1 MTGEKKKW
9 ETVDDWDNEAWIID
23 LLNDVWSELLDVR
36 PNIVAERTALSLD
49 DIMAIRNKTMVE
61 PDFLTINVLQGYL
74 IRNGEQ

>member
-23 LLNDVWSELLDVR
+23 LLNDVRSELLDVR

>member
-1 MTGEKKKW
+1 VTGEKKKW

-23 LLNDVWSELLDVR
+23 LLNDVRSELLDVR
-36 PNIVAERTALSLD
+36 PSVVAERTALSLD

>member
-1 MTGEKKKW
+1 VTGEKKKW
-9 ETVDDWDNEAWIID
+9 ETVDDWDNETWIID
-23 LLNDVWSELLDVR
+23 LLNDVRSELLDVR
-36 PNIVAERTALSLD
+36 PNVVAERTALSLD